1 MSRHQRHLL
10 KLLIV
15 AMIMLFI
22 QQFVLKSYKED
33 ELKTVAKHGEQDAT
47 VDDVIK
53 EVLSMDMVK
62 RVDDWPHGIKF
73 AIWNNT
79 DFVKVF
85 EDSWLE
91 ILDKF
96 IAPGKNLNF

>member
-1 MSRHQRHLL
+1 MNRQGRHLL
-10 KLLIV
+10 RLLIIV
-15 AMIMLFI
+15 MMIMFAQKCL
-22 QQFVLKSYKED
+22 VRSYTQNEFDKHEKQD
-33 ELKTVAKHGEQDAT
+33 ET
-47 VDDVIK
+47 DDVLR
-53 EVLSMDMVK
+53 EVLRLDIVK

-96 IAPGKNLNF
+96 IAPGKN